1 MSENYAK
8 KSAALLISAFLH
20 ISEQGAE
27 QIVELLIEAVK
38 HELAANA
45 AIESNE

>member
-8 KSAALLISAFLH
+8 KSAVLILSAHLH
-20 ISEQGAE
+20 ISEEGAE

-38 HELAANA
+38 YDLKHGV
-45 AIESNE
+45 IEDD